1 MWKTILVG
9 YDGSEHSK
17 DALSKAEKIAEQGNS
32 KILIVNVYR
41 EMITKSFSL
50 GLLEE
55 AEETLDPGLEVEK
68 VSARNTDVVEE
79 LLEIAEVEGSDLV
92 VVGSRGMGEVA
103 SVLLGSVSQGVATGS
118 EVDVLITH
126 K

>member
-41 EMITKSFSL
+41 EMITKSFSQ

-55 AEETLDPGLEVEK
+55 AEETLDPELEVEK
-68 VSARNTDVVEE
+68 VSARNTDVAEE
-79 LLEIAEVEGSDLV
+79 LLDIAEAERADLV
-92 VVGSRGMGEVA
+92 VVGSRGMGEAA
-103 SVLLGSVSQGVATGS
+103 SVLLGSVSHGVATGS

>member
-41 EMITKSFSL
+41 EMITKSFSQ

-55 AEETLDPGLEVEK
+55 AEETLAPELEVEK

-79 LLEIAEVEGSDLV
+79 LLEIAEVEGADLV
-92 VVGSRGMGEVA
+92 VVGSRGMGEAA
-103 SVLLGSVSQGVATGS
+103 SVLLGSVSHGVATGS